1 MAGRST
7 ITPMKR
13 IGRVV
18 GFIGGAAAV
27 VWAMRDRLISIAAP
41 AEPQP
46 PRFRVVK
53 PDSTTTPDPTNITD
67 DLTMITGIGPVFAAR
82 LRAAGI
88 DTFQRV
94 ADADEATLA
103 DVTGVA
109 ESRVEGWRNQ
119 ASKL

>member
-1 MAGRST
+1 
-7 ITPMKR
+7 MKR

-53 PDSTTTPDPTNITD
+53 PSPTPTPGPMHVTD
-67 DLTMITGIGPVFAAR
+67 DLTLITGVGPVFAAR
-82 LRAAGI
+82 LRAAGLDSFELI
-88 DTFQRV
+88 AGSD
-94 ADADEATLA
+94 DATLA
-103 DVTGVA
+103 EVTGVV
-109 ESRVEGWRNQ
+109 ESRVERWRQQ
-119 ASKL
+119 ASTL

>member
-1 MAGRST
+1 
-7 ITPMKR
+7 MKR

-53 PDSTTTPDPTNITD
+53 PNPMSTLDPTNVTD
-67 DLTMITGIGPVFAAR
+67 DLTRITGIGPVFAAR

-88 DTFQRV
+88 DSFERV
-94 ADADEATLA
+94 AEAEDATLA
-103 DVTGVA
+103 EVTGVP
-109 ESRVEGWRNQ
+109 ESRVEGWRHQ
-119 ASKL
+119 ASTL

>member
-1 MAGRST
+1 MAWRST
-7 ITPMKR
+7 IEQMKR

-53 PDSTTTPDPTNITD
+53 PDSTPTPDPTNVTD
-67 DLTMITGIGPVFAAR
+67 DLTKITGVGPVFAAR

-88 DTFQRV
+88 DTFERV
-94 ADADEATLA
+94 AEADDATLA

-109 ESRVEGWRNQ
+109 ESRVEGWRRQ
-119 ASKL
+119 ASNL

>member
-1 MAGRST
+1 MAWRST
-7 ITPMKR
+7 IERMKR

-27 VWAMRDRLISIAAP
+27 IWAMRDRLISIAAP

-53 PDSTTTPDPTNITD
+53 PSPVSPPDPTNVTD
-67 DLTMITGIGPVFAAR
+67 DLTRITGVGPVFAAR

-88 DTFQRV
+88 DTFERV
-94 ADADEATLA
+94 VEADDARLA
-103 DVTGVA
+103 EVTGVT
-109 ESRVEGWRNQ
+109 ESRVEGWRDQ
-119 ASKL
+119 ASTL